1 MSDTTSGRYAGRVG
15 LVTGGASGIGAA
27 TALRLAAEGAAVLIV
42 DVSPDGEAVAARVRE
57 SGGRAVFLAGDV
69 GREET
74 WERAAR
80 TAEESFGAVDV
91 LVSNAYVVEVA
102 PAHAMSPDSWR
113 RQIDVCLTAAFLG
126 ARRLLPG
133 IAERHGAMVITSSVH
148 ALVGLP
154 GHPAYAAAKG
164 GLVALTRQLAVEYGP
179 AARVN
184 CVIPGPIMTAAWD
197 RVAEDDRARSVQ
209 ATVLRRFGEPD
220 EVAAAIAYLASPD
233 ASYVTGTTLTVDGG
247 WSVTRDSA

>member
-1 MSDTTSGRYAGRVG
+1 M
-15 LVTGGASGIGAA
+15 TGGASGIGAA
-27 TALRLAAEGAAVLIV
+27 TAVRLAAEGAAVLIV
-42 DVSPDGEAVAARVRE
+42 DVSAEGEAVAARVRE
-57 SGGRAVFLAGDV
+57 AGGRAAYLAGDV
-69 GREET
+69 SREDT
-74 WERAAR
+74 WDRAAR
-80 TAEESFGAVDV
+80 VAEEAFGPVDV
-91 LVSNAYVVEVA
+91 LVSNAYVVDVA
-102 PAHAMSPDSWR
+102 PAHELSPESWR

-133 IAERHGAMVITSSVH
+133 IAERAGAMVITSSVH

-184 CVIPGPIMTAAWD
+184 CVIPGPIMTAAWE
-197 RVAEDDRARSVQ
+197 RVDETDRAKSVQ
-209 ATVLRRFGEPD
+209 ATVLRRFGEPE

-233 ASYVTGTTLTVDGG
+233 ASFVTGAALTVDGG
-247 WSVTRDSA
+247 WSIARDSA